1 MERFERRG
9 FGDVLPSIRK
19 TGMYAL
25 LAIYVDKVAK
35 LIEQTG
41 MKNTPSVLSDSAQRW
56 TSPVQW
62 QRKHSNAEIM
72 NSGLDGR
79 QKDQSYICRRQSP
92 NRIPRRSQPC
102 DPLPSVET
110 TVFFRSLKIEGCY
123 GTNKENFICGQRTVG
138 YMVGAPACGWVK
150 TGRTPS
156 AGNTEKA
163 TNPRKNERVEDF
175 VPWFD
180 RDKMAYFHSSRIFG
194 EDGLARIEIG
204 AGRRIDEGIAPHKRK
219 KRPSFSGGTPA
230 FRLLARLTKA

>member
-1 MERFERRG
+1 ME
-9 FGDVLPSIRK
+9 
-19 TGMYAL
+19 
-25 LAIYVDKVAK
+25 
-35 LIEQTG
+35 
-41 MKNTPSVLSDSAQRW
+41 NTPFVLSDSAQRR

-92 NRIPRRSQPC
+92 NHIPHRLQPC
-102 DPLPSVET
+102 DSLPSVET
-110 TVFFRSLKIEGCY
+110 TVFFDPSKLRAAIGHTRRISY
-123 GTNKENFICGQRTVG
+123 AVQRTVG

-156 AGNTEKA
+156 AGNTEKV
-163 TNPRKNERVEDF
+163 TNPRENEQVENS

-194 EDGLARIEIG
+194 EDG
-204 AGRRIDEGIAPHKRK
+204 P
-219 KRPSFSGGTPA
+219 T
-230 FRLLARLTKA
+230 

>member
-1 MERFERRG
+1 MLDQSALPPLPKTRSRVQTSVRADGTPASRWLKWFLFPREDVYHPFCRFYARIYQSSQSHLGPYKGSNEPFLPYCRRQSRNDFVPEGDLYRLVAHSRLPSVERFERRG

-41 MKNTPSVLSDSAQRW
+41 MKNTPSVLSDSAQRR

-92 NRIPRRSQPC
+92 NRIPCRSQPC
-102 DPLPSVET
+102 GSLPLVEA
-110 TVFFRSLKIEGCY
+110 TVFFSIPQ
-123 GTNKENFICGQRTVG
+123 N
-138 YMVGAPACGWVK
+138 
-150 TGRTPS
+150 
-156 AGNTEKA
+156 
-163 TNPRKNERVEDF
+163 
-175 VPWFD
+175 
-180 RDKMAYFHSSRIFG
+180 
-194 EDGLARIEIG
+194 
-204 AGRRIDEGIAPHKRK
+204 
-219 KRPSFSGGTPA
+219 
-230 FRLLARLTKA
+230 